1 MIDLQCNPASDIYP
15 RYIAPKYL
23 WRSLPPSRKGGALRD
38 IQKTAAKE
46 GAVRDIQKR
55 LRGRLPFTEIN
66 MFLANPDII
75 NNSFN
80 NGLNK
85 SGLQL
90 SERGD
95 NIMMFSNF
103 VYCLGVITGR
113 LDFLAYL
120 NL

>member
-1 MIDLQCNPASDIYP
+1 MTST
-15 RYIAPKYL
+15 
-23 WRSLPPSRKGGALRD
+23 KG
-38 IQKTAAKE
+38 
-46 GAVRDIQKR
+46 
-55 LRGRLPFTEIN
+55 LRGRLLFTEIN

-85 SGLQL
+85 NGLQL
-90 SERGD
+90 NERDD
-95 NIMMFSNF
+95 NIMMFRNF
-103 VYCLGVITGR
+103 VNCLRALTDG

>member
-1 MIDLQCNPASDIYP
+1 MRDIQKT
-15 RYIAPKYL
+15 AAKE
-23 WRSLPPSRKGGALRD
+23 GALRD

-46 GAVRDIQKR
+46 GAVRDIQKTAAR
-55 LRGRLPFTEIN
+55 ETTVYRDKHV
-66 MFLANPDII
+66 FLANPDII

-90 SERGD
+90 NERHD

-103 VYCLGVITGR
+103 VNCLRALTGR

>member
-1 MIDLQCNPASDIYP
+1 MTS
-15 RYIAPKYL
+15 K
-23 WRSLPPSRKGGALRD
+23 
-38 IQKTAAKE
+38 
-46 GAVRDIQKR
+46 KR
-55 LRGRLPFTEIN
+55 LRGRLLLTEIN

-90 SERGD
+90 NERHD

-103 VYCLGVITGR
+103 VNCLRALTGR

>member
-1 MIDLQCNPASDIYP
+1 MTS
-15 RYIAPKYL
+15 K
-23 WRSLPPSRKGGALRD
+23 
-38 IQKTAAKE
+38 
-46 GAVRDIQKR
+46 KR
-55 LRGRLPFTEIN
+55 LRGRLLFTGVN
-66 MFLANPDII
+66 MFLANPDTI

-103 VYCLGVITGR
+103 VNCLIALTVR

-120 NL
+120 NP

>member
-1 MIDLQCNPASDIYP
+1 MTS
-15 RYIAPKYL
+15 K
-23 WRSLPPSRKGGALRD
+23 
-38 IQKTAAKE
+38 
-46 GAVRDIQKR
+46 KR
-55 LRGRLPFTEIN
+55 LRGRLLFTEIN

-90 SERGD
+90 NERDD

-103 VYCLGVITGR
+103 VNCLRALTGG
-113 LDFLAYL
+113 LAFLAYL

>member
-1 MIDLQCNPASDIYP
+1 
-15 RYIAPKYL
+15 
-23 WRSLPPSRKGGALRD
+23 
-38 IQKTAAKE
+38 
-46 GAVRDIQKR
+46 
-55 LRGRLPFTEIN
+55 

-90 SERGD
+90 DERDD

-103 VYCLGVITGR
+103 VNCLRALTGR